1 MSDEGNC
8 AVVWA
13 FFGIAF
19 LWDWNENFSSP
30 VATAAF
36 SKYAG
41 VLRAALSQ
49 HYLLGFEIAS
59 TGIPAGMLFQLDFQF
74 MCGYPADLEHAYFIS
89 EMNTVSNPEKY
100 IPMRICQSPQMGQPT
115 PVWAT
120 LI

>member
-1 MSDEGNC
+1 M
-8 AVVWA
+8 
-13 FFGIAF
+13 
-19 LWDWNENFSSP
+19 
-30 VATAAF
+30 ATAAF

-89 EMNTVSNPEKY
+89 EMNTVSNEEIILLFSRLHPSTAF
-100 IPMRICQSPQMGQPT
+100 QSLLLTMM
-115 PVWAT
+115 AT
-120 LI
+120 LFLLRDSCPQ